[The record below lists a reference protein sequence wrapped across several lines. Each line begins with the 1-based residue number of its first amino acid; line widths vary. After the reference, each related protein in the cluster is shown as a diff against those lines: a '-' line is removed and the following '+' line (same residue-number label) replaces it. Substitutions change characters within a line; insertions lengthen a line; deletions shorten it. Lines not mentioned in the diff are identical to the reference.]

1 MAILDKSNFL
11 NYLICER
18 YGWNIFRKK
27 LTTDFEDSQ
36 RQYRAQQGIE
46 VEHLCQKLFPDG
58 WEISGDRQKAARQ
71 THDLIEQR
79 RAKVLYQAT
88 AISDDQL
95 LAKADI
101 TLVQADG
108 SLDLYEVKMVNNLEL
123 DKTNKSPSKEKHLD
137 DITFQKIAFSRSG
150 YHIGRVFLVHINS
163 NYRLLEAI
171 INPEHF
177 FKQVDVSQEVAENE
191 AKIKAQIEEAQV
203 CYAKTAEPKCLCRF
217 KTKARRCETFLQF
230 NPEIPTKNSIFDI
243 SRIKAPKLELLMEK
257 DIWKIQDIADEL
269 VPELNFSTTQLNQIE
284 VLRSKQP
291 IVDKEAIAAIL
302 KEVEYPL
309 YFLDYETIN
318 YPIPVFKGSRPF
330 QQVAFQFSLHIL
342 KNKTAPAEHHE
353 YLMQEA
359 SEDELCKL
367 AAALQASIDSQ
378 GSIVVW
384 HQAAEKGFHQS
395 LIHLLPDLAP
405 FFNNLNQRIFDLEK
419 VFSAQHYVHPALE
432 GRTSLKNAVHI
443 LKSDYY
449 DDLAIQ
455 QGGLAS
461 VAWSEALE
469 SSAPEKEKRFEQL
482 LQYCQRDTWAMVE
495 IYQHLHQLIAQ

>member
-1 MAILDKSNFL
+1 MAVLDKSNFL

-18 YGWNIFRKK
+18 YGWNIFKKK
-27 LTTDFEDSQ
+27 LMTDFEDSQ

-46 VEHLCQKLFPDG
+46 VEHLCQNLFPDG
-58 WEISGDRQKAARQ
+58 WEISGERQKAARQ
-71 THDLIEQR
+71 THDLIAQR
-79 RAKVLYQAT
+79 RTKVLYQAT
-88 AISDDQL
+88 AISNDQL

-123 DKTNKSPSKEKHLD
+123 DKAKKSPSKEKHLD

-150 YHIGRVFLVHINS
+150 YRIERVFLVHINS
-163 NYRLLEAI
+163 DYRLLETVI
-171 INPEHF
+171 DPKRF

-191 AKIKAQIEEAQV
+191 EKIKARIEQAQT
-203 CYAKTAEPKCLCRF
+203 CYAKTEEPECLCHL

-230 NPEIPTKNSIFDI
+230 NPQIPTKNSIFDI
-243 SRIKAPKLELLMEK
+243 SRIKVPKLELLIEK
-257 DIWKIQDIADEL
+257 DIWKIQDIGAEL
-269 VPELNFSTTQLNQIE
+269 VEEIGFSTTQLNQIE
-284 VLRSKQP
+284 VLKNKQP
-291 IVDKEAIAAIL
+291 IIEKKAIATIL
-302 KEVEYPL
+302 QEVEYPL

-318 YPIPVFKGSRPF
+318 YPIPVFQGARPF
-330 QQVAFQFSLHIL
+330 QQIAFQFSLHIL
-342 KNKTAPAEHHE
+342 KDETAQTEHHE

-359 SEDELCKL
+359 SEDELLKL
-367 AAALQASIDSQ
+367 VAALQANIGSQ
-378 GSIVVW
+378 GSIIVW

-395 LIHLLPDLAP
+395 LIHLLPKLAL
-405 FFNNLNQRIFDLEK
+405 FFENLNKRIFDLEK
-419 VFSAQHYVHPALE
+419 VFSGQHYVHPALE

-461 VAWSEALE
+461 VAWNEALE
-469 SSAPEKEKRFEQL
+469 ASAPEKAKRFEQL
-482 LQYCQRDTWAMVE
+482 RQYCQRDTLAMVE